1 MGLDPKEPFPK
12 RPRLKYFNYVGTYAY
27 FVTILTKDYATYFK
41 EAEVVDGAIDILNG
55 TAGSEKFNVLIY
67 CFMPDH
73 LHLLIQ
79 GIDDNSNLRK
89 FIGLFK

>member
-55 TAGSEKFNVLIY
+55 TAGSEKFNVLIC